1 MLSDRKASELI
12 SQSLH
17 RPLTDEEQRQ
27 VAENLARSE
36 ASRSFHKLSQAI
48 HNSVAEVGHLAETGD
63 ESVAPGLSV
72 EAKQRLRDSIR
83 AVRSEEV
90 GDLRRSAE
98 SGDSATHVT
107 AASSDERHDLE
118 AALAVPQPGDVRQL
132 NSRFSLIRRLGDGG
146 LGTVWLARDEKLKR
160 TVALKEIHPQALES
174 PQAWER
180 FHREAEITGSL
191 EHPNV
196 VPLYQFGTDAKTGQP
211 FYAMRFLGK
220 QTLADAIVEH
230 HERRGEG
237 DEDAM
242 GLHRMLTAF
251 LDVCQAIAY
260 AHSRGVI
267 HRDLK
272 PENVASDH
280 FGQVVVLDWGLAK
293 LVEDGEL
300 ATKWTLRAGP
310 DDSALRATMA
320 GDVIGTPLYM
330 SPEQAA
336 GRLDEIDERTD
347 VYGLGAILFAI
358 LTGSAP
364 HEHSCTSAGG
374 TVRVEGLLKAI
385 AECDTPSAVELNPD
399 VSRELADI
407 CRKAMSRRKPARHS
421 SASALAA
428 DIERWMAGQ
437 NERRKRYETIRME
450 GREMRSVLAS
460 TVRALETNARFMA
473 ALPPIQG
480 IIDAELGREGDDI
493 ATWRERLA
501 TIFKGLIQAN
511 ADFSAVAY
519 SRVHEGEVRQIVRVQ
534 RHSTDYS
541 NVRSVPLSRLMT
553 TSVDRFV
560 ANVMN
565 RDPEEVH
572 VAMIDEPVVV
582 SAAQSTP
589 VLLLSAGVPVFDTTS
604 EEPFGLVTVECD
616 VHRLIENS
624 LRSDT
629 TQVQWIALISAADNV
644 LALHDK
650 GRGHQLEAGRAA
662 VAGIIPDWPQ
672 ISDALS
678 AGDDFHDDGDF
689 RVFAT
694 RLLLGAGE
702 NHVSIVVQ

>member
-12 SQSLH
+12 SQSMH
-17 RPLTDEEQRQ
+17 RPLSDEEQRE
-27 VAENLARSE
+27 VAENLAQSE
-36 ASRSFHKLSQAI
+36 ASRSFQKLSQAI
-48 HNSVAEVGHLAETGD
+48 HNSVAEAAQLAESGD
-63 ESVAPGLSV
+63 ESVSPGLSQA
-72 EAKQRLRDSIR
+72 AKERLRDSIR
-83 AVRSEEV
+83 AARST
-90 GDLRRSAE
+90 AE
-98 SGDSATHVT
+98 KSATDGATDSVT
-107 AASSDERHDLE
+107 QITSKSADGRHDFE
-118 AALAVPQPGDVRQL
+118 AAIAEPQPGDLREL
-132 NSRFSLIRRLGDGG
+132 KSRFSLIRRLGDGG
-146 LGTVWLARDEKLKR
+146 LGTVWLARDETLKR

-180 FHREAEITGSL
+180 FHREAEITGTL

-211 FYAMRFLGK
+211 FYVMRFLGK

-237 DEDAM
+237 DEDTM
-242 GLHRMLTAF
+242 VLHRMLTAF

-300 ATKWTLRAGP
+300 ATKWTLRTGL
-310 DDSALRATMA
+310 DDSALRATTA

-374 TVRVEGLLKAI
+374 TVRVEELLKAI
-385 AECDTPSAVELNPD
+385 AECDTPSAVEINPE

-407 CRKAMSRRKPARHS
+407 CCKAMSRRKPARHA
-421 SASALAA
+421 SASELAA
-428 DIERWMAGQ
+428 EIERWMAGQ
-437 NERRKRYETIRME
+437 NERRRRYETIRME
-450 GREMRSVLAS
+450 GREMRSALAS

-480 IIDAELGREGDDI
+480 IIDAELGRAGDDI

-511 ADFSAVAY
+511 SDFSAVAY

-541 NVRSVPLSRLMT
+541 NVRSVPLSRLLT
-553 TSVDRFV
+553 TAMDRFV
-560 ANVMN
+560 ANAMN

-572 VAMIDEPVVV
+572 VAIIDEPVVV
-582 SAAQSTP
+582 SAVQSEP
-589 VLLLSAGVPVFDTTS
+589 VLLLSAGVPVFDETS
-604 EEPFGLVTVECD
+604 EEPFGLVNIECD
-616 VHRLIENS
+616 VHRLVEQS

-629 TQVQWIALISAADNV
+629 TQVQWIALISPAENV
-644 LALHDK
+644 LAVYDK
-650 GRGHQLEAGRAA
+650 ARGHQLEAERAA
-662 VAGIIPDWPQ
+662 VAELVPEWPQ
-672 ISDALS
+672 IATALA
-678 AGDDFHDDGDF
+678 AGEDYHDDGDF

-694 RLLLGAGE
+694 RLQLGAGE
-702 NHVSIVVQ
+702 NYVTIVVQ